1 MKLEKALT
9 QEFGLKYFKNNFN
22 LSMSFYQRD
31 ASDII
36 DYVKNDEADPWQ
48 ASNIR
53 EIITNGFELNM
64 GYKFY
69 LGAFR
74 PQSINIGYS
83 NINDDL
89 LETDFAF
96 SRYAL
101 NSLKNQIT
109 ATYMFQVRDFIS
121 STLTFKNSK
130 RLNDESY
137 TVIDLR
143 TSYMYDK
150 FTISVIL
157 NNILDA
163 EYSETNLVPMPGFNS
178 LIGIKYSIN

>member
-1 MKLEKALT
+1 
-9 QEFGLKYFKNNFN
+9 
-22 LSMSFYQRD
+22 MSLYQRD

-36 DYVKNDEADPWQ
+36 DYVRNNEAEPWQ
-48 ASNIR
+48 AYNIR
-53 EIITNGFELNM
+53 EITTNGFELNM

-109 ATYMFQVRDFIS
+109 ATYMFEVNEKIS
-121 STLTFKNSK
+121 QIEVNIHDMTERNYTLGRNLKSN
-130 RLNDESY
+130 LN
-137 TVIDLR
+137 L
-143 TSYMYDK
+143 
-150 FTISVIL
+150 
-157 NNILDA
+157 
-163 EYSETNLVPMPGFNS
+163 
-178 LIGIKYSIN
+178 

>member
-1 MKLEKALT
+1 
-9 QEFGLKYFKNNFN
+9 
-22 LSMSFYQRD
+22 
-31 ASDII
+31 
-36 DYVKNDEADPWQ
+36 
-48 ASNIR
+48 
-53 EIITNGFELNM
+53 
-64 GYKFY
+64 
-69 LGAFR
+69 
-74 PQSINIGYS
+74 
-83 NINDDL
+83 
-89 LETDFAF
+89 
-96 SRYAL
+96 
-101 NSLKNQIT
+101 
-109 ATYMFQVRDFIS
+109 MFQVRDFIS

-137 TVIDLR
+137 TVIDLK